1 MDPELLKR
9 ITVRRAE
16 LDELEEQPAEELA
29 HATTTP
35 ANTTIT
41 DCTFSP

>member
-16 LDELEEQPAEELA
+16 LDELEEQLAEELV
-29 HATTTP
+29 HVTTTP
-35 ANTTIT
+35 ANTTLNHRT
-41 DCTFSP
+41 RN